1 MDSIKAKCVR
11 GKGVHCKLDT
21 AQLYI
26 LSCLSWIWLSLENAN
41 SIELMNIFPYLSNI
55 YSFFTPN
62 IDIWHCILFSGIL
75 AYSKFRQKICYNPL
89 GLSSLATDSLVPK
102 YNHPSSW
109 FFCVPIGW
117 QNWKVLY
124 SDWLT
129 PVSCWLQVQTLLQK
143 HKTNINMVYL
153 WVGYTPI

>member
-1 MDSIKAKCVR
+1 MNSIKATCVR

-21 AQLYI
+21 GPALHFVLSFMNLAFPGKCKLNWTNEYI
-26 LSCLSWIWLSLENAN
+26 SLSVQYLLIFYTKHRHLTLHPVQWNLDIFKIWIENN
-41 SIELMNIFPYLSNI
+41 
-55 YSFFTPN
+55 
-62 IDIWHCILFSGIL
+62 
-75 AYSKFRQKICYNPL
+75 YNPL
-89 GLSSLATDSLVPK
+89 GLSSLATASLVPK

-117 QNWKVLY
+117 QNWKVLD

-143 HKTNINMVYL
+143 HKTNINMVNCE
-153 WVGYTPI
+153 